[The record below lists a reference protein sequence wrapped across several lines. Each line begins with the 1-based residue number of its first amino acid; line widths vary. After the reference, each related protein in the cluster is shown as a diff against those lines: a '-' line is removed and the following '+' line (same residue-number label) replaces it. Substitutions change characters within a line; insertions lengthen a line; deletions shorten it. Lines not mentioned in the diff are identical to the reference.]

1 MPIARAPLRFL
12 FISPVLLPLM
22 GKYRKHITSGP
33 GTFPSMDQRKLI
45 AGIGLVLIAALLC
58 AGCTTTQS
66 TPVNQSVPSSSGT
79 TVPATTVVT
88 GTPVPAAANTTAA
101 NTTAATS
108 PAMPNSTAAAVT
120 GNQTV
125 TATATAYIEQDSASL
140 SQGSSVS
147 QAGATTLA
155 TIPMTQSST
164 GVPAAGT
171 TMTQSAVVTT
181 GTTASQSTL
190 SAITTAAPA
199 QTSTTQ
205 SSAAPASGITTVTT
219 GLQTTVPAVQAPL
232 QTPKADATQVPKPA
246 LPE

>member
-1 MPIARAPLRFL
+1 
-12 FISPVLLPLM
+12 
-22 GKYRKHITSGP
+22 
-33 GTFPSMDQRKLI
+33 MDQRKLI

-66 TPVNQSVPSSSGT
+66 TPGNQSVPSSAGT
-79 TVPATTVVT
+79 TVPATTVAT
-88 GTPVPAAANTTAA
+88 GTPVPATANTTA

-108 PAMPNSTAAAVT
+108 PAMPNSTAAT
-120 GNQTV
+120 TQNQTV
-125 TATATAYIEQDSASL
+125 TATATAYIEQDSTSL
-140 SQGSSVS
+140 SQGSSVA

-171 TMTQSAVVTT
+171 TMTQSAVVTA
-181 GTTASQSTL
+181 GTTTTQSAS

-199 QTSTTQ
+199 QTSIAQSTT
-205 SSAAPASGITTVTT
+205 APASGSTAVTT
-219 GLQTTVPAVQAPL
+219 GAQTTVPAVQAPL
-232 QTPKADATQVPKPA
+232 QTPKADATQVPRPA